1 VSNVVFYLTVSERR
15 PPSPPDPRTKKGR
28 APAHLDGRHGDDGPT
43 SIDGPKIREVITNV
57 DSHRLGDNTNVDG
70 PRVSAPIDAGDTA
83 RSDFSGDD
91 DEDGDVEDPTVYRGD
106 KPQKPS
112 SSRRL
117 SPTLMRI
124 FQRKREQIG
133 LSIAQLAKLTGIDVE
148 ELTRFEGTN
157 GQHRLVYDYAVLV
170 ARVLGIAPKDL
181 PGLRSAKESRDA
193 VGGALG
199 TLTTTLCSGPLL
211 TFEGKSGE
219 RFGGDLERV
228 GTTPHFGVKL
238 GDGTL
243 GESWPRGALL
253 GFLMD
258 ATPSPGDVVL
268 VRHRKTKQL
277 ALRRATGKAWAPLAA
292 WQPSFP
298 VGGDWLPVA
307 RLQVVLPRA

>member
-1 VSNVVFYLTVSERR
+1 M
-15 PPSPPDPRTKKGR
+15 
-28 APAHLDGRHGDDGPT
+28 
-43 SIDGPKIREVITNV
+43 ITNV

-70 PRVSAPIDAGDTA
+70 PRVAAPLDTHDTA
-83 RSDFSGDD
+83 RAEFGFDGDD
-91 DEDGDVEDPTVYRGD
+91 DDGDDVDDPTVYRGD
-106 KPQKPS
+106 RPPKPS

-133 LSIAQLAKLTGIDVE
+133 LSIAQVAKLTGIDVE

-157 GQHRLVYDYAVLV
+157 GQHRLVYDHAVLL
-170 ARVLGIAPKDL
+170 ARVLGIAPKDM

-199 TLTTTLCSGPLL
+199 SLSTTLLSGPML

-238 GDGTL
+238 GDASL
-243 GESWPRGALL
+243 GDGWPRGALL

-258 ATPSPGDVVL
+258 ASPAAGDVVL
-268 VRHRKTKQL
+268 VRHKKTKQL
-277 ALRRATGKAWAPLAA
+277 AMRRASARTWAPLAA
-292 WQPSFP
+292 WQPPFP
-298 VGGDWLPVA
+298 VGGEWLPVA
-307 RLQVVLPRA
+307 RLQVILPRA

>member
-1 VSNVVFYLTVSERR
+1 
-15 PPSPPDPRTKKGR
+15 
-28 APAHLDGRHGDDGPT
+28 
-43 SIDGPKIREVITNV
+43 
-57 DSHRLGDNTNVDG
+57 
-70 PRVSAPIDAGDTA
+70 
-83 RSDFSGDD
+83 
-91 DEDGDVEDPTVYRGD
+91 
-106 KPQKPS
+106 
-112 SSRRL
+112 
-117 SPTLMRI
+117 MRI

-133 LSIAQLAKLTGIDVE
+133 LSMQQVAKLTGIDVE

-157 GQHRLVYDYAVLV
+157 GQHRLVYDHAVLAGARARHRAQGHAGAALVQGV
-170 ARVLGIAPKDL
+170 ARRRRRRARPLCQ
-181 PGLRSAKESRDA
+181 
-193 VGGALG
+193 
-199 TLTTTLCSGPLL
+199 TTLCSGPLL

-238 GDGTL
+238 GDATL
-243 GESWPRGALL
+243 GENWPRGALL

-258 ATPSPGDVVL
+258 ASPSPGDVVL

>member
-1 VSNVVFYLTVSERR
+1 MTR
-15 PPSPPDPRTKKGR
+15 PIPPDPRKTAKGR
-28 APAHLDGRHGDDGPT
+28 PAQNQDRHGDDGPT
-43 SIDGPKIREVITNV
+43 SIDGPRIKDVVTNV
-57 DSHRLGDNTNVDG
+57 DSNRLGDKTNVDG
-70 PRVSAPIDAGDTA
+70 PRVASPLDVRDTA
-83 RSDFSGDD
+83 RAGFAHEIDRD
-91 DEDGDVEDPTVYRGD
+91 DEDDEDDVEDPTVYRGD
-106 KPQKPS
+106 KPSKPS

-133 LSIAQLAKLTGIDVE
+133 LSIAQVAKLTGIDLE

-157 GQHRLVYDYAVLV
+157 GQHRLVYDHAVLL
-170 ARVLGIAPKDL
+170 ARVLGVSPKDM

-193 VGGALG
+193 VGAALG
-199 TLTTTLCSGPLL
+199 SLQTTLCTGPLL

-228 GTTPHFGVKL
+228 GTTPHFGVKI
-238 GDGTL
+238 GDSSL
-243 GESWPRGALL
+243 GEAWPRGALL

-268 VRHRKTKQL
+268 VRHKRTKQI
-277 ALRRATGKAWAPLAA
+277 AIRRATGQAWAPLAS
-292 WQPSFP
+292 WQPAFP
-298 VGGDWLPVA
+298 VGGDWLPLA

>member
-1 VSNVVFYLTVSERR
+1 MTRI
-15 PPSPPDPRTKKGR
+15 PPPGTSTKKGR
-28 APAHLDGRHGDDGPT
+28 VAHHDARHGDDGPT
-43 SIDGPKIREVITNV
+43 SIDGPRIREAPT
-57 DSHRLGDNTNVDG
+57 DVDG
-70 PRVSAPIDAGDTA
+70 PRVAAPLEL
-83 RSDFSGDD
+83 D
-91 DEDGDVEDPTVYRGD
+91 DEDEDDGDDLEDPTVYRGD
-106 KPQKPS
+106 KPPKPS

-133 LSIAQLAKLTGIDVE
+133 LSIAQVAKLTGIDVE

-157 GQHRLVYDYAVLV
+157 GQHRLVYDHAVLL
-170 ARVLGIAPKDL
+170 ARVLGISPKDM
-181 PGLRSAKESRDA
+181 PGLRSGKEPRDA
-193 VGGALG
+193 VGSALG
-199 TLTTTLCSGPLL
+199 SLTTTLLSGPLL

-219 RFGGDLERV
+219 RFGGDLERI

-238 GDGTL
+238 GDAAL
-243 GESWPRGALL
+243 GEAWPKGALL

-258 ATPSPGDVVL
+258 ASPSPGDVVL
-268 VRHRKTKQL
+268 LRHKKTKQL
-277 ALRRATGKAWAPLAA
+277 ALRRATGQAWAPLAA

>member
-1 VSNVVFYLTVSERR
+1 MTR
-15 PPSPPDPRTKKGR
+15 PSPPPGPPTKKGR
-28 APAHLDGRHGDDGPT
+28 AVHHDLRQGDDGPT
-43 SIDGPKIREVITNV
+43 SIDGPRIKEVVTNV
-57 DSHRLGDNTNVDG
+57 DAHRLGDATNVDG
-70 PRVSAPIDAGDTA
+70 PRVAAPLEAHDTTRSPLEIDDEDDDDAGD
-83 RSDFSGDD
+83 D
-91 DEDGDVEDPTVYRGD
+91 DPTVYRGD
-106 KPQKPS
+106 KPPKPS

-133 LSIAQLAKLTGIDVE
+133 LSIAQVAKLTGIDVE

-157 GQHRLVYDYAVLV
+157 GQHRLVYDHAVLL

-181 PGLRSAKESRDA
+181 PGLRSSKESRDA
-193 VGGALG
+193 VGSALG
-199 TLTTTLCSGPLL
+199 SLSTTLCAGPML
-211 TFEGKSGE
+211 TFEGKTGE

-238 GDGTL
+238 GDSSL
-243 GESWPRGALL
+243 GEVWPKGALL

-258 ATPSPGDVVL
+258 ASPSPNDVVL
-268 VRHRKTKQL
+268 LRHKKTKQL
-277 ALRRATGKAWAPLAA
+277 ALRRASSKGWAPLAA
-292 WQPSFP
+292 WQPAFA

>member
-1 VSNVVFYLTVSERR
+1 VSNVVFYLTVSR
-15 PPSPPDPRTKKGR
+15 PPTPPDPRIKKPKPPVHD
-28 APAHLDGRHGDDGPT
+28 ARHGDDGPT
-43 SIDGPKIREVITNV
+43 SIDGPKIKNVITNV
-57 DSHRLGDNTNVDG
+57 DKTNLDG
-70 PRVSAPIDAGDTA
+70 PRVAAPLDLHDSAAEDFGDV
-83 RSDFSGDD
+83 GD
-91 DEDGDVEDPTVYRGD
+91 DEDTDGGDGQDVDDPTVYRGD

-133 LSIAQLAKLTGIDVE
+133 LSIAQVAKLTGIDIE

-199 TLTTTLCSGPLL
+199 TLSTTLCSGPLL

-228 GTTPHFGVKL
+228 GTTPHFGVKIGDATL
-238 GDGTL
+238 GDN
-243 GESWPRGALL
+243 WPRGALL

-258 ATPSPGDVVL
+258 ASPAAGDVVL

-277 ALRRATGKAWAPLAA
+277 ALRRATAKAWAPLAA

>member
-1 VSNVVFYLTVSERR
+1 MSDR
-15 PPSPPDPRTKKGR
+15 
-28 APAHLDGRHGDDGPT
+28 
-43 SIDGPKIREVITNV
+43 
-57 DSHRLGDNTNVDG
+57 TNVDG
-70 PRVSAPIDAGDTA
+70 PRVAAPLEAHDTTRSPLELDDAD
-83 RSDFSGDD
+83 DHDGDD
-91 DEDGDVEDPTVYRGD
+91 VDVDDPTVYRGD
-106 KPQKPS
+106 KPQRAS

-133 LSIAQLAKLTGIDVE
+133 LTIAQVAKLTGIDLE

-157 GQHRLVYDYAVLV
+157 GQHRLVYDHAVLV
-170 ARVLGIAPKDL
+170 ARVLGISPKDM
-181 PGLRSAKESRDA
+181 PGLRSSKESRDA
-193 VGGALG
+193 VGSALG
-199 TLTTTLCSGPLL
+199 SLSTTLCGGPML
-211 TFEGKSGE
+211 TFEGKTGE

-238 GDGTL
+238 GDASL
-243 GESWPRGALL
+243 GDPWPKGALL

-258 ATPSPGDVVL
+258 ASPGKGDVVL
-268 VRHRKTKQL
+268 LRHKKTKQL
-277 ALRRATGKAWAPLAA
+277 AMRRATGQAWAPLAA

>member
-1 VSNVVFYLTVSERR
+1 MTRS
-15 PPSPPDPRTKKGR
+15 SPPPGPATKKGR
-28 APAHLDGRHGDDGPT
+28 VAQHDARHGDDGPT
-43 SIDGPKIREVITNV
+43 SIDGPRLKDSVTNV

-70 PRVSAPIDAGDTA
+70 PRVGAPMDAHDTT
-83 RSDFSGDD
+83 RSPLELDEHDDDGDD
-91 DEDGDVEDPTVYRGD
+91 IDDPTVYRGD
-106 KPQKPS
+106 KPPKPS

-133 LSIAQLAKLTGIDVE
+133 LSIAQVAKLTGIDVE

-157 GQHRLVYDYAVLV
+157 GQHRLVYDHAVLL
-170 ARVLGIAPKDL
+170 ARVLGISPRDM
-181 PGLRSAKESRDA
+181 PGLRSGKEPRDA
-193 VGGALG
+193 VGSALG
-199 TLTTTLCSGPLL
+199 SLSTTLCAGPML

-238 GDGTL
+238 GDASL
-243 GESWPRGALL
+243 GDAWPKGALL

-258 ATPSPGDVVL
+258 ASPSPGDVVL
-268 VRHRKTKQL
+268 MRHRKTKQL
-277 ALRRATGKAWAPLAA
+277 ALRRATGQAWAPLAA

-307 RLQVVLPRA
+307 RLQVVVPRA

>member
-1 VSNVVFYLTVSERR
+1 MVFSLTVSR
-15 PPSPPDPRTKKGR
+15 PSPPPSDPRTKKGR
-28 APAHLDGRHGDDGPT
+28 PAAQHEARHGDDGPT
-43 SIDGPKIREVITNV
+43 SIDGPRIKDVITNV
-57 DSHRLGDNTNVDG
+57 DSHRLGESTNVDG
-70 PRVSAPIDAGDTA
+70 PRGVGFDS
-83 RSDFSGDD
+83 DD
-91 DEDGDVEDPTVYRGD
+91 DEEDTGEVDDPTVYRGD
-106 KPQKPS
+106 RPQKPS

-133 LSIAQLAKLTGIDVE
+133 LSIAQVAKLTGIDVE

-193 VGGALG
+193 VGAALG
-199 TLTTTLCSGPLL
+199 TLSTTLTAGPLL

-238 GDGTL
+238 GDATL
-243 GESWPRGALL
+243 GDGWPKGALL

-258 ATPSPGDVVL
+258 STPAAGDVVL
-268 VRHRKTKQL
+268 LRHRKTKQL
-277 ALRRATGKAWAPLAA
+277 ALRRASAKAWAPLAA
-292 WQPSFP
+292 WQPPFP

>member
-1 VSNVVFYLTVSERR
+1 MVIIIVVTRPT
-15 PPSPPDPRTKKGR
+15 PPSPPRPPSSPTKKGR
-28 APAHLDGRHGDDGPT
+28 AAHQDARHGDDGPT
-43 SIDGPKIREVITNV
+43 SIDGPRLKEIVTNV
-57 DSHRLGDNTNVDG
+57 DSHRLGEQTNVDG
-70 PRVSAPIDAGDTA
+70 PRVLGPIDAGDTT
-83 RSDFSGDD
+83 RSDFGGNG
-91 DEDGDVEDPTVYRGD
+91 DEDDVEDPTVYRGD
-106 KPQKPS
+106 RPPKPS

-193 VGGALG
+193 VGSALG
-199 TLTTTLCSGPLL
+199 SLSTTLCAGPLL
-211 TFEGKSGE
+211 TFEGKAGE

-238 GDGTL
+238 GDASL
-243 GESWPRGALL
+243 GEAWPRGALL

-258 ATPSPGDVVL
+258 ASPSPGDVVL
-268 VRHRKTKQL
+268 LRHKKTKQL
-277 ALRRATGKAWAPLAA
+277 AMRRAAAQAWAPLAA
-292 WQPSFP
+292 WQPPFSL
-298 VGGDWLPVA
+298 GGDWVPVA